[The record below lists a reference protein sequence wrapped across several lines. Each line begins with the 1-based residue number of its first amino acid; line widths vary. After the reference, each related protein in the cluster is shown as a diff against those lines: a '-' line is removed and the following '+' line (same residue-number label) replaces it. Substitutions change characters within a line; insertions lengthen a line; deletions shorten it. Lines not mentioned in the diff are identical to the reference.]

1 MKTKLNHESIKG
13 IKISLKDLNGE
24 EQEILRDLYS
34 YFESEPDWNDFSNFW
49 PSKVVAYY
57 DAKGQARQVTV
68 HCTLFRVAQ
77 DLATRIGVEQ
87 GRIRKPNP
95 FTDYREQIE
104 HIIREKFSTQ
114 RSFCQE
120 TGISEDLLSHVL
132 AGRKHLGMDTLTH
145 ALERIGY
152 RLQIVPVNGKKS
164 AADKS
169 A

>member
-1 MKTKLNHESIKG
+1 
-13 IKISLKDLNGE
+13 
-24 EQEILRDLYS
+24 
-34 YFESEPDWNDFSNFW
+34 
-49 PSKVVAYY
+49 YY
-57 DAKGQARQVTV
+57 DAKGQTRHVTV

-77 DLATRIGVEQ
+77 DLASRLGVEQ

-95 FTDYREQIE
+95 RPDYREQIE

-114 RSFCQE
+114 RGFCQE

-132 AGRKHLGMDTLTH
+132 AGRKHLGMDTLTN

-152 RLQIVPVNGKKS
+152 RIKIVPVNGKKS
-164 AADKS
+164 AAEKS